1 MRFTLTVKTWKYRG
15 HFKYT
20 CINKMALFE
29 FENHHAQRV
38 MNQIYLQCLVV
49 YTWLIYQ
56 GEFFKCIEVLIK

>member
-1 MRFTLTVKTWKYRG
+1 
-15 HFKYT
+15 
-20 CINKMALFE
+20 MALFE